1 MPLTPSCPQLEMD
14 LAKGEA
20 RHKEAILKVR
30 EEARVELDL
39 ERQKQQE
46 LISKYQRE
54 HEELQQKVGSAR
66 EKTCGKDHRKL

>member
-1 MPLTPSCPQLEMD
+1 MD

-46 LISKYQRE
+46 LITKYQRE
-54 HEELQQKVGSAR
+54 HEELQQKVGRETWAR
-66 EKTCGKDHRKL
+66 KSQRTGKNGDVKG